1 MFFTVLEKAI
11 VYGCTL
17 DAYCCVQTLIAMGIP
32 GENIQLVEP
41 PAIYQVLF
49 DHVIESLFSKMFYHI
64 IFEFFYYRFLLFKVF
79 CFFFQIVVNLFQWP
93 QDWWCC
99 KASYGGLWSASAF
112 WVHSGPVEW
121 REWCD
126 WNQFCKF
133 YIQ

>member
-79 CFFFQIVVNLFQWP
+79 CFFFQIVVNLFQ
-93 QDWWCC
+93 
-99 KASYGGLWSASAF
+99 
-112 WVHSGPVEW
+112 
-121 REWCD
+121 
-126 WNQFCKF
+126 
-133 YIQ
+133 